1 MKNKSTIRGGNSD
14 GKDVSKMVNSELNV
28 SAKSPIDVYKETEL
42 ASETKSYCVS
52 LPENVNNKKQCL
64 QTRIFVL
71 LKYISLGEKRTR
83 YGIFAFN

>member
-1 MKNKSTIRGGNSD
+1 MKNKSTIRRGNSD
-14 GKDVSKMVNSELNV
+14 GKDVSKMVNGELNV

-52 LPENVNNKKQCL
+52 LPENVNNKKQCS

>member
-1 MKNKSTIRGGNSD
+1 
-14 GKDVSKMVNSELNV
+14 MVNSELNV